1 MQETGVEL
9 VFILDRSASMFGLEE
24 VTVEHFN
31 SMIEKQKKCH
41 GECVVTTVLFD
52 TVCETVHDGV
62 NLKNMEPL
70 EVSRFE
76 PQGHTALM
84 DAIGESI
91 ERVKLIHRCES
102 GKEPP
107 LQTIFVI
114 ITDGMENASKKYDA
128 DTVRVLIEE
137 QTEKQG
143 WRFLFLGANMDA
155 LSMACEIGIDVANAV
170 TYVNDYHG
178 IILNYE
184 AVSNAIM
191 EYRETGIISPAW
203 KNKIAQCFDRR
214 R

>member
-1 MQETGVEL
+1 
-9 VFILDRSASMFGLEE
+9 
-24 VTVEHFN
+24 
-31 SMIEKQKKCH
+31 
-41 GECVVTTVLFD
+41 
-52 TVCETVHDGV
+52 
-62 NLKNMEPL
+62 
-70 EVSRFE
+70 
-76 PQGHTALM
+76 M

-107 LQTIFVI
+107 LQTVFVI

>member
-1 MQETGVEL
+1 
-9 VFILDRSASMFGLEE
+9 
-24 VTVEHFN
+24 
-31 SMIEKQKKCH
+31 
-41 GECVVTTVLFD
+41 
-52 TVCETVHDGV
+52 
-62 NLKNMEPL
+62 
-70 EVSRFE
+70 
-76 PQGHTALM
+76 
-84 DAIGESI
+84 
-91 ERVKLIHRCES
+91 
-102 GKEPP
+102 
-107 LQTIFVI
+107 
-114 ITDGMENASKKYDA
+114 MENASKKYDA